1 MMKAQITWVLL
12 FLVAPLMAQDFQGK
26 AIYQSKT
33 SMDIKLDGQGISD
46 AQREQIMESMKKSM
60 EKSFELTFDRS
71 GSIYQ
76 EEERL
81 GTPGAAQS
89 GFTMVIAGSGQ
100 GKYYKNV
107 QTQTYVNETDM
118 FGKLFLVKDSLQ
130 PWEWKLTSETKKIGN
145 YTCYKATAI
154 KKPDTTLV
162 RRLKRL
168 DKNQDNEMAKD
179 SIAQDSIA
187 NNSLLSRIEKPK
199 DQLITAWYTPEIP
212 ISQGPGPYWGLPGL
226 ILEVTTERTAILCSK
241 LILNPDKKEAVEP
254 PSKGKKVSQA
264 EYDEILAKKME
275 EMQERWQSNS
285 HRKDGQSISIEIK
298 G

>member
-1 MMKAQITWVLL
+1 MKNVCTI
-12 FLVAPLMAQDFQGK
+12 LVTSLMTLGVFAQDFQGK

-33 SMDIKLDGQGISD
+33 SVDIKFDGQGISD
-46 AQREQIMESMKKSM
+46 AQKEKIEESMKKSM

-89 GFTMVIAGSGQ
+89 GVTMVIAGSGQ

-154 KKPDTTLV
+154 RKPDTTLV

-168 DKNQDNEMAKD
+168 DKNQGKEMAKD
-179 SIAQDSIA
+179 SIEKDSTA

-241 LILNPDKKEAVEP
+241 LVLNPDKKEAMEP
-254 PSKGKKVSQA
+254 PTKGKKVSQA
-264 EYDEILAKKME
+264 EYDEIMAKKME
-275 EMQERWQSNS
+275 EMQERWESKS
-285 HRKDGQSISIEIK
+285 HRKDGGSVTIEIK

>member
-1 MMKAQITWVLL
+1 MKAQITWVLL

-33 SMDIKLDGQGISD
+33 SVDIQLNGKGISD
-46 AQREQIMESMKKSM
+46 AQKEQIMESMKKSM

-89 GFTMVIAGSGQ
+89 GVTLVIAGSDQ

-118 FGKLFLVKDSLQ
+118 FGKLFLVTDSLQ
-130 PWEWKLTSETKKIGN
+130 PWDWKLTSETKKIGN

-179 SIAQDSIA
+179 SVAQDSTA

-254 PSKGKKVSQA
+254 PAKGKKVSQA
-264 EYDEILAKKME
+264 EYDEILSKKME

-285 HRKDGQSISIEIK
+285 HRKDGQSFSIEIK

>member
-1 MMKAQITWVLL
+1 MKAQITWVLL

-33 SMDIKLDGQGISD
+33 SVDIELNGQGISD
-46 AQREQIMESMKKSM
+46 AQKEQIMESMKKSM

-81 GTPGAAQS
+81 GAPGAAQS
-89 GFTMVIAGSGQ
+89 GVTMVIAGSDQ

-118 FGKLFLVKDSLQ
+118 FGKLFLVTDSLQ
-130 PWEWKLTSETKKIGN
+130 PWDWKLTSETKKIGN

-179 SIAQDSIA
+179 SVAQDSTA

-199 DQLITAWYTPEIP
+199 NQLITAWYTPEIP

-285 HRKDGQSISIEIK
+285 HRKDGQSFSIEIK

>member
-1 MMKAQITWVLL
+1 MKAQITWVLL

-33 SMDIKLDGQGISD
+33 SVDIQLNGKGISD
-46 AQREQIMESMKKSM
+46 AQKEQIMESMKKSM

-89 GFTMVIAGSGQ
+89 VGTLVIAGSDQ

-118 FGKLFLVKDSLQ
+118 FGKLFLVTDSLQ
-130 PWEWKLTSETKKIGN
+130 PWDWKLTSETKKIGN

-179 SIAQDSIA
+179 SVAQDSTA

-254 PSKGKKVSQA
+254 PAKGKKVSQA
-264 EYDEILAKKME
+264 EYDEILSKKME

-285 HRKDGQSISIEIK
+285 HRKDGQSFSIEIK

>member
-1 MMKAQITWVLL
+1 MKAQITWVLL

-33 SMDIKLDGQGISD
+33 SVDIKLDGRGISD
-46 AQREQIMESMKKSM
+46 AQKEQIMESMKKSM

-89 GFTMVIAGSGQ
+89 GVTLVIAGSDQ

-130 PWEWKLTSETKKIGN
+130 PWDWKLTSETKKIGN

-154 KKPDTTLV
+154 KKPDTTLA

-168 DKNQDNEMAKD
+168 DKDQDNEMAKD
-179 SIAQDSIA
+179 SVAQDSTA

-254 PSKGKKVSQA
+254 PAKGKKVSQA
-264 EYDEILAKKME
+264 EYDEILSKKME

-285 HRKDGQSISIEIK
+285 HRKDGQSFSIEIK

>member
-1 MMKAQITWVLL
+1 MKAQITWVLL

-33 SMDIKLDGQGISD
+33 SVDIQLNGKGISD
-46 AQREQIMESMKKSM
+46 AQKEQIMESMKKSM

-89 GFTMVIAGSGQ
+89 GVTLVIAGSDQ

-118 FGKLFLVKDSLQ
+118 FGKLFLVTDSLQ
-130 PWEWKLTSETKKIGN
+130 PWDWKLTSETKKIGN

-168 DKNQDNEMAKD
+168 GKNQAEDTAKD
-179 SIAQDSIA
+179 SIPQDSTA

-254 PSKGKKVSQA
+254 PAKGKKVSQA
-264 EYDEILAKKME
+264 EYDEILSKKME

-285 HRKDGQSISIEIK
+285 HRKDGQSFSIEIK

>member
-1 MMKAQITWVLL
+1 MKAQITWILF
-12 FLVAPLMAQDFQGK
+12 FLVVPMMAQDFQGK

-33 SMDIKLDGQGISD
+33 SVDIKLDSQGISD
-46 AQREQIMESMKKSM
+46 AQKEQIMESMKKSM
-60 EKSFELTFDRS
+60 ERSFELTFDRS
-71 GSIYQ
+71 GSLYQ

-81 GTPGAAQS
+81 ETTRAAQ
-89 GFTMVIAGSGQ
+89 GGMTMVIAGSGQ

-130 PWEWKLTSETKKIGN
+130 PWQWKLTSETKKIGN

-154 KKPDTTLV
+154 KKPDTALV
-162 RRLKRL
+162 KRLKGFGTSQ
-168 DKNQDNEMAKD
+168 DKEKTKD
-179 SIAQDSIA
+179 STEQDSTA
-187 NNSLLSRIEKPK
+187 NNSLLSRIEKSK
-199 DQLITAWYTPEIP
+199 DQTITAWYTPEIP

-226 ILEVTTERTAILCSK
+226 ILEVITERTAILCSK

-264 EYDEILAKKME
+264 EYDQIMAKKME
-275 EMQERWQSNS
+275 EMQQRWQSNT
-285 HRKDGQSISIEIK
+285 HRRDGQAISIQIK

>member
-1 MMKAQITWVLL
+1 MKAQITWVLL

-33 SMDIKLDGQGISD
+33 SVDIQLNGKGISD
-46 AQREQIMESMKKSM
+46 AQKEQIMESMKKSM

-89 GFTMVIAGSGQ
+89 GVTLVIAGSDQ

-118 FGKLFLVKDSLQ
+118 FGKLFLVTDSLQ
-130 PWEWKLTSETKKIGN
+130 PWDWKLTSETKKIGN

-168 DKNQDNEMAKD
+168 DKNQGNEMAKD
-179 SIAQDSIA
+179 SVAQDSTA

-254 PSKGKKVSQA
+254 PAKGKKVSQA
-264 EYDEILAKKME
+264 EYDEILSKKME

-285 HRKDGQSISIEIK
+285 HRKDGQSFSIEIK

>member
-1 MMKAQITWVLL
+1 MKAQITWVLL

-33 SMDIKLDGQGISD
+33 SVDIKLDGRGISD
-46 AQREQIMESMKKSM
+46 AQKEQIMESMKKSM

-89 GFTMVIAGSGQ
+89 GVTLVIAGSDQ

-118 FGKLFLVKDSLQ
+118 FGKLFLVTDSLQ
-130 PWEWKLTSETKKIGN
+130 PWDWKLTSETKKIGN

-179 SIAQDSIA
+179 SVAQDSTA

-199 DQLITAWYTPEIP
+199 NQLITAWYTPEIP

-254 PSKGKKVSQA
+254 PAKGKKVSQA
-264 EYDEILAKKME
+264 EYDEILSKKME

-285 HRKDGQSISIEIK
+285 HRKDGQSFSIEIK

>member
-1 MMKAQITWVLL
+1 MKAQITWVLL

-33 SMDIKLDGQGISD
+33 SVDIQLNGKGISD
-46 AQREQIMESMKKSM
+46 AQKEQIMESMKKSM

-89 GFTMVIAGSGQ
+89 GVTLVIAGSDQ

-118 FGKLFLVKDSLQ
+118 FGKLFLVTDSLQ
-130 PWEWKLTSETKKIGN
+130 PWDWKLTSETKKIGN

-168 DKNQDNEMAKD
+168 DKDQDNEMAKD
-179 SIAQDSIA
+179 SVAQDSTA

-264 EYDEILAKKME
+264 EYDEILSKKME

-285 HRKDGQSISIEIK
+285 HRKDGQSFSIEIK

>member
-1 MMKAQITWVLL
+1 MKAQITWVLL

-89 GFTMVIAGSGQ
+89 GVTMVIAGSDQ

-118 FGKLFLVKDSLQ
+118 FGKLFLVTDSLQ
-130 PWEWKLTSETKKIGN
+130 PWDWKLTSETKKIGN

-179 SIAQDSIA
+179 SVAQDSTA

-199 DQLITAWYTPEIP
+199 NQLITAWYTPEIP

-264 EYDEILAKKME
+264 EYDEILSKKME

-285 HRKDGQSISIEIK
+285 HRKDGQSFSIEIK